1 VTMIFLNIAW
11 MKNYDGETDDDKPID
26 GGIWDEKN
34 EVCNFA
40 NVNSRCYGFVYPKNL
55 GPINIDR
62 IGADPTSE
70 KIHDVTVIWTAKHD
84 NFGTVVVGWYN
95 NATLYRNPQ
104 QVKNSP
110 QHHKNNVE
118 VFYAECSFDDAT
130 LLPERQRTFQIPRG
144 EGGMGQYLIWYADNK
159 SGPQTKQKLSKYID
173 EYLKTQKLDTS
184 QISRMGGGVNSIGAF
199 DPAFDALI
207 EDVAKIENADDS
219 PTEKATLIKARLG
232 QGKFRKYLDMF
243 WNESCAVTGC
253 NIRAILRAS
262 HIKAWRECINN
273 KERLDPDNGLL
284 LCAHLDALFDKGLI
298 SFSDTGAMLVSK
310 NVPDIEITRLGLTG
324 SITKRLNDGQKR
336 YLATHRERFHNI
348 MN

>member
-1 VTMIFLNIAW
+1 MIFLNIAW

-40 NVNSRCYGFVYPKNL
+40 NANNRCYGFVYPKNL

-62 IGADPTSE
+62 IGANPNSD
-70 KIHDVTVIWTAKHD
+70 KIDGVTVIWTAKHATY
-84 NFGTVVVGWYN
+84 GTVVVGWYV
-95 NATLYRNPQ
+95 NATLYRRPQ
-104 QVKNSP
+104 QVTDSLL
-110 QHHKNNVE
+110 HVKNNVE
-118 VFYAECSFDDAT
+118 VYYAECSFDDAT
-130 LLPERQRTFQIPRG
+130 LLPERQRTFQVPRG

-159 SGPQTKQKLSKYID
+159 LGPQTRQKLSEYID
-173 EYLKTQKLDTS
+173 EYVKTQKLDAS

-207 EDVAKIENADDS
+207 EDVAKIENAEES
-219 PTEKATLIKARLG
+219 PTEQATLIKARLG

-253 NIRAILRAS
+253 RIRDVLRAS
-262 HIKAWRECINN
+262 HIKPWRECTNN

-298 SFSDTGAMLVSK
+298 SFTSDGAMLT
-310 NVPDIEITRLGLTG
+310 DD
-324 SITKRLNDGQKR
+324 SITTIERDRLSLRGNLKKQLTDGQKK
-336 YLATHRERFHNI
+336 YLAYHRSYFQFPSSC
-348 MN
+348 